1 MLHIF
6 TQPDAARV
14 WTDRDAKPGGHEEN
28 CQDLVYPADATGID
42 LADADGVGLK

>member
-6 TQPDAARV
+6 AQTYSTRV
-14 WTDRDAKPGGHEEN
+14 WADRDAELGSHEEN
-28 CQDLVYPADATGID
+28 RQDLVYPADATGID